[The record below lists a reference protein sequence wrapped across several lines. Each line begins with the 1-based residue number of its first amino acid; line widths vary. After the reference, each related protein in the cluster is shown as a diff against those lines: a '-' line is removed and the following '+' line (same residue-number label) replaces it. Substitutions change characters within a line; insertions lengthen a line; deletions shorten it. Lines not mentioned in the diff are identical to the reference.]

1 MSHNIPIKNIVP
13 FTIISLIAY
22 NSWEAYCSPHEYKR
36 FFYKLRNIFQPS
48 KDLNYN
54 RLVYSKQIELLKV
67 DALRNMQIEKQR
79 NGLVIIRAFYGSY
92 ESVLN
97 NDFINNSVINVT
109 IPIQTFVNRSKLKL
123 SQYSKSGLLGF
134 FDPCPENCKILMIE
148 YEFNNLLHRIYAED
162 QRPTILPSKNHLVNI

>member
-1 MSHNIPIKNIVP
+1 MLVLIHFLYLALISASINSSIQFLSVLIFRLGLKQIGSLNYSLPLRMSHNIPIKNIVP

-92 ESVLN
+92 ES
-97 NDFINNSVINVT
+97 
-109 IPIQTFVNRSKLKL
+109 Q
-123 SQYSKSGLLGF
+123 
-134 FDPCPENCKILMIE
+134 
-148 YEFNNLLHRIYAED
+148 
-162 QRPTILPSKNHLVNI
+162 